1 MPCIF
6 QGDRI
11 LQTSKLPVINEIN
24 TQVQPGSSGAHP
36 CPEQWAEIAEKMWRK
51 GQESGEPVV
60 T

>member
-1 MPCIF
+1 MPSIF

-24 TQVQPGSSGAHP
+24 TQVQPGSSGAQP
-36 CPEQWAEIAEKMWRK
+36 CLEQWAEIAEKMWRK
-51 GQESGEPVV
+51 GQESWEPVV